1 MKPLRLAAILAV
13 ALHCLPAAAQA
24 ATSGTGPGAGLTAFV
39 TLGGGGAAGGSTGD
53 GSRTGILAAELGAG
67 WDLGG
72 GWRPEAALLL
82 GLAPDTYLGLRPGV
96 RYSLQSMPFFFR
108 GALDFANPSSSWRM
122 RWILAGAGAELR
134 ITDQLSVYG
143 EADAGI
149 PVASKAGFLIELRGG
164 ASFRF

>member
-1 MKPLRLAAILAV
+1 MKPLRLAAILAI
-13 ALHCLPAAAQA
+13 ALHSLPASAQ
-24 ATSGTGPGAGLTAFV
+24 GTGPGTGLTAFV

-53 GSRTGILAAELGAG
+53 GSRKGILAAELGAG

-72 GWRPEAALLL
+72 GWRPEAALLV

-108 GALDFANPSSSWRM
+108 AALDFANPDTSWRM
-122 RWILAGAGAELR
+122 RWVLGGAGAELR
-134 ITDQLSVYG
+134 ITDQLSLYG

-164 ASFRF
+164 AAFRF